1 MNLKVMYETPVL
13 KLMNALVFIDTF
25 ILIFIGVGL
34 KGDQGLIFGMGYG
47 IIGGLAAALM
57 FNVMVFA
64 VIAMKSK

>member
-1 MNLKVMYETPVL
+1 MNLKVMYQTPVL

-34 KGDQGLIFGMGYG
+34 KGSQGMVFGMGYG
-47 IIGGLAAALM
+47 ILGGLAATLM